1 MSSAQLDALLDW
13 LTQLEREGNTQPK
26 FIFTGSVVAPVERCN
41 LGHSLWMRDDG
52 LAGYPADLTTVVRHI
67 VEHEIERVVFVS
79 GDLHLSCTAELVL
92 KRCSDSKQ
100 VRATQIVASAL
111 YAPFK
116 FANTRACDVDFGAPA
131 TIALDGYAI
140 DYVPTL
146 LTDIPAHFVKVA
158 AEPGNADWSLSVTA
172 YDPDANAVARTV
184 LKL

>member
-1 MSSAQLDALLDW
+1 
-13 LTQLEREGNTQPK
+13 
-26 FIFTGSVVAPVERCN
+26 
-41 LGHSLWMRDDG
+41 
-52 LAGYPADLTTVVRHI
+52 TTIVRHI

-92 KRCSDSKQ
+92 KRSSDSKE

-116 FANTRACDVDFGAPA
+116 FANLRACEVDFGTHA
-131 TIALDGYAI
+131 TIELDGYAI

-158 AEPGNADWSLSVTA
+158 AEPADADWTLSVIA
-172 YDPDANAVARTV
+172 YDPDANAVARTD